1 MYNIGIFTSSRADF
15 GILRNIATQ
24 LENSKE
30 YKLKIFVAGSHLSSQ
45 FGNTISE
52 IKKDN
57 FSKII
62 KCHNI
67 VLKKNQVDISKSLS
81 NLNNIFFKQ
90 VSKNNIDAIILL
102 GDRYELLPVSAI
114 CFSKKIKIIHL
125 HGGETTLGAIDDQI
139 RHAVSMLSEYHFV
152 ATKKSQLKLQNLGI
166 KKDKIFHIGA
176 LGLEAI
182 TKNLKTKKFL
192 EKKYNFKFF
201 KNNIM
206 VSLHPETLTKKSL
219 KYLDIFLK
227 STKKFPNIN
236 FIFSSPGAD
245 FDGYKMKIKIMSHVR
260 KHSNCLFY
268 NSLGHKEYLSFVKF
282 SNLVIGNSSS
292 GIIEA
297 PTLNKI
303 SIDLGLRQLGR
314 ERSVSVKSVPFTND
328 KIESAIKYYIK
339 KNNKNLKFKN
349 PYYLYK
355 KPSDIFLKN
364 LKKCL

>member
-1 MYNIGIFTSSRADF
+1 MHNIGIFTSSRADF
-15 GILRNIATQ
+15 GILRNIANKI
-24 LENSKE
+24 ENNKE
-30 YKLKIFVAGSHLSSQ
+30 YRLKIFVAGSHLSIH
-45 FGNTISE
+45 FGNTINE
-52 IKKDN
+52 IKKDK

-62 KCHNI
+62 KCKNI
-67 VLKKNQVDISKSLS
+67 VLRKNQVDISKSLS
-81 NLNNIFFKQ
+81 NLNKIFFKQ

-125 HGGETTLGAIDDQI
+125 HGGETTLGAIDNQI
-139 RHAVSMLSEYHFV
+139 RHAVSLLSDFHFV

-176 LGLEAI
+176 PGLETI
-182 TKNLKTKKFL
+182 TENLKTKKFL
-192 EKKYNFKFF
+192 EKKFNFKFF
-201 KNNIM
+201 KNNII

-219 KYLDIFLK
+219 EYLDIFLK
-227 STKKFPNIN
+227 SIKKFPNIN

-245 FDGYKMKIKIMSHVR
+245 SDGYKMKIRIMRHV
-260 KHSNCLFY
+260 KKQSNCLFF

-314 ERSVSVKSVPFTND
+314 ERSVSVKNVPFNKY

-339 KNNKNLKFKN
+339 NKNKNLKFKN

-355 KPSDIFLKN
+355 KPSDIFLKK